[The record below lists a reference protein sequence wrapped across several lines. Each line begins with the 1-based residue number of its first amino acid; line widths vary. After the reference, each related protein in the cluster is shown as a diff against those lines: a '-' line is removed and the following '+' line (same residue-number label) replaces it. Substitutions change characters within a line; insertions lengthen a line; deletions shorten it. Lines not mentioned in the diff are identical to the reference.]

1 MDSTRCSSMKDRFS
15 GIMLAWLFLSDFK
28 FPKNRLN
35 GQLNVLKIFT
45 LQKQVQET
53 RPEGAK
59 NLGDVFPPSSIS
71 VPDPVSVRD
80 LAVALRMKPHFVMAG
95 LMHFNILASLTTSD
109 SPQ

>member
-1 MDSTRCSSMKDRFS
+1 MKDRFN

-53 RPEGAK
+53 RREATRVIYPTMQVAFTRSAFEFSMTGI
-59 NLGDVFPPSSIS
+59 VPPKI
-71 VPDPVSVRD
+71 
-80 LAVALRMKPHFVMAG
+80 M
-95 LMHFNILASLTTSD
+95 LASGRRSW
-109 SPQ
+109 SFAH